1 MEVQAM
7 SYNPEQALVDLIP
20 EVKRV
25 VAEEAAAVAE
35 LKAIQDEINRTFGDK
50 LEAAKARKSLAEQT
64 TAEVK
69 TQFVE
74 SARQVWMSDPERRKF
89 FTPHK
94 LVTIKEIRQAEIA
107 EDAEPAIR
115 DWVIQNMPCL
125 LNVNWSALK
134 HLAEAQDK
142 LSDSQRK
149 NYAIPLPEQV
159 KVVSVNRVEVNLER
173 VAQLEDIDS
182 AALVEKALEGV
193 NTKLMEKES
202 NDGNI

>member
-1 MEVQAM
+1 MT
-7 SYNPEQALVDLIP
+7 YNPEQSLVDLIP

-64 TAEVK
+64 SAEVK

-74 SARQVWMSDPERRKF
+74 SARQVWMSDPETRKF

-94 LVTIKEIRQAEIA
+94 LVTVKEIREVDPDYDRATV
-107 EDAEPAIR
+107 R
-115 DWVIQNMPCL
+115 DWVIQNMPGL
-125 LNVNWSALK
+125 LQVNWSALEY
-134 HLAEAQDK
+134 LAESLDR
-142 LSDSQRK
+142 LSASKRASL
-149 NYAIPLPEQV
+149 AIPMPDEI

-202 NDGNI
+202 NDGNE

>member
-1 MEVQAM
+1 MEVQPM
-7 SYNPEQALVDLIP
+7 SYNPEQPLVDLIP

-25 VAEEAAAVAE
+25 VAEEAAAAAE
-35 LKAIQDEINRTFGDK
+35 LKAIQDEIARTFGDK
-50 LEAAKARKSLAEQT
+50 LEAAKARKSLADQT
-64 TAEVK
+64 SAEVK

-74 SARQVWMSDPERRKF
+74 SARQVWMSDPETRKF

-94 LVTIKEIRQAEIA
+94 LIAVKEIRKAEID
-107 EDAEPAIR
+107 EDDEAAVR

-142 LSDSQRK
+142 LSSNQRK

-159 KVVSVNRVEVNLER
+159 KVVSDNRVEVNLER

-182 AALVEKALEGV
+182 AALVEKALDGV

-202 NDGNI
+202 TNAD